1 MQNSMHQL
9 SNTSSIVCM
18 YVCIYVCMYVCIY
31 ECMYDCF
38 APGQFLEIIESVQ
51 YGKLDVQ
58 WYELLGEQIALEV
71 NKEFA

>member
-1 MQNSMHQL
+1 MQNSMHQQFL
-9 SNTSSIVCM
+9 YNFRSM
-18 YVCIYVCMYVCIY
+18 YVCMYVC
-31 ECMYDCF
+31 MYVYVRTYYRF
-38 APGQFLEIIESVQ
+38 EPGQFLEVIESVQ